1 MKAYGVD
8 SVHGRQ
14 LLLDELT
21 DAWQW
26 GESASEPFVLFVAAD
41 ASRASDRQ
49 IERYARASIAAGC
62 RYSCS
67 WGPDCQRVH
76 DAFDRVLV
84 EPEVGLAR
92 SSFVTTWHEG
102 DTLAEAIVYA
112 IFDAH
117 FDPED
122 GEPYFGGSAVI
133 LAVQQPWRSEVRALL
148 LDANQLDRLS
158 RGD

>member
-1 MKAYGVD
+1 MEAFGVD
-8 SVHGRQ
+8 VVHGRQ
-14 LLLDELT
+14 LLLEELT

-26 GESASEPFVLFVAAD
+26 GDSAREPFVLFVAAD
-41 ASRASDRQ
+41 ALRTSDRE
-49 IERYARASIAAGC
+49 IERYARASIASGC

-92 SSFVTTWHEG
+92 SSFMTTWHEG
-102 DTLAEAIVYA
+102 ETLAEAIVYA
-112 IFDAH
+112 IFDTH

-133 LAVQQPWRSEVRALL
+133 LAVQQPWRSEARALL
-148 LDANQLDRLS
+148 QDANELNRLF
-158 RGD
+158 RGN